1 MRNGTNFVI
10 FLKEEK
16 VLNDLIS
23 LTGKLRHAQTAI
35 TKISWFSQFKILL
48 QRSLKERRH
57 ETFNSLRVFQVISA
71 AFLPGLMWY
80 HSRLHNV
87 QDRLG
92 LLFFI
97 SIFWGVFASFN
108 AVFTFPTEHAM
119 LVKERKSGM
128 YSLSSYYFSRMAGD
142 LPMELI
148 LPTVFLLVLYWM
160 SGLRTDLVSFGLTLL
175 VLLGYCLVSQ
185 GLGLF
190 VGAAIMDAKKA
201 STLVT
206 VIMLAFLLTGGFY
219 VTHVPGWMNWVK
231 YSSFTYYCFRLL
243 ILVQYRGHEIL
254 IREFDQGDAS
264 LELCIGALVGM
275 FVSYRILAYLA
286 LSKRIKA

>member
-1 MRNGTNFVI
+1 MKF
-10 FLKEEK
+10 FL
-16 VLNDLIS
+16 LIKKRRYLDVFLS
-23 LTGKLRHAQTAI
+23 IVGKLQRTQTA
-35 TKISWFSQFKILL
+35 TATISWFSQFKILL

-71 AFLPGLMWY
+71 AILPGLMWY
-80 HSRLHNV
+80 HSRMYNV

-108 AVFTFPTEHAM
+108 AVFTFPTERAM

-160 SGLRTDLVSFGLTLL
+160 SGLRTDLISFGLTLL

-190 VGAAIMDAKKA
+190 VGAVIMDAKKA

-206 VIMLAFLLTGGFY
+206 IIMLAFLLTGGFY

-231 YSSFTYYCFRLL
+231 YTSFTYYCFRLL
-243 ILVQYRGHEIL
+243 IFVQYRGHDIL
-254 IREFDQGDAS
+254 IREFDQGEAN

-275 FVSYRILAYLA
+275 FVGYRLLAYLA
-286 LSKRIKA
+286 LRRIKS